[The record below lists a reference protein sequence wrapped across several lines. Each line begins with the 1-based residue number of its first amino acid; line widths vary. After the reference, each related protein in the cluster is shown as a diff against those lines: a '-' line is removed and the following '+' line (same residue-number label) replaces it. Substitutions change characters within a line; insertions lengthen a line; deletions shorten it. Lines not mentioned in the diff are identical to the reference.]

1 MKALLWLL
9 LVGCLLANVFVSLVV
24 GDGVQRVLLSVVSG
38 IGVIGAGTGLWLT
51 RERRS

>member
-9 LVGCLLANVFVSLVV
+9 LVGCLFANVAVSMTVA
-24 GDGVQRVLLSVVSG
+24 DGAPRILLSVG
-38 IGVIGAGTGLWLT
+38 TGLGVIGAGTGLWLT